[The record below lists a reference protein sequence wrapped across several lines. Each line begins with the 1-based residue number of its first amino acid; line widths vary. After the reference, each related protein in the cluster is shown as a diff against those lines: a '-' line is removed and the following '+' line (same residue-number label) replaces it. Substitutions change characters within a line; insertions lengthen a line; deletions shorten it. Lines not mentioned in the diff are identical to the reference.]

1 MADESKLE
9 QQAGAPEKV
18 TFTQEQQKFIDE
30 IFSKRIGEVNSKH
43 EAELKNLE
51 ERYKGEIEKS
61 RMDEQT
67 RLKVEEEERIAGLTK
82 RAEEAERKL
91 RIASAEKELAQAGL
105 PVELAETIM
114 GLDDAQM
121 MKNVSALNKVVTER
135 ANAIYAE
142 KVGSAGAP
150 DAPDKN
156 RTNPS
161 EDLFQRMRAAA
172 GLKSP

>member
-1 MADESKLE
+1 MADESKPE
-9 QQAGAPEKV
+9 QETGAPEKV

-43 EAELKNLE
+43 EAELKSLE
-51 ERYKGEIEKS
+51 ERHRSEIEKS

-67 RLKVEEEERIAGLTK
+67 RMKVEEEERIAGLTK

-91 RIASAEKELAQAGL
+91 RVTSAEKELAQAGL

-114 GLDDAQM
+114 GADDAQM
-121 MKNVSALNKVVTER
+121 MRNVAALSKVVAER

-142 KVGSAGAP
+142 KVAAGAP
-150 DAPDKN
+150 DAPDKT
-156 RTNPS
+156 RVDPTD
-161 EDLFQRMRAAA
+161 ELFQRMKAAA
-172 GLKSP
+172 GLKSS